1 MVKYASTA
9 PFYNS
14 ILTSFFSSKMALPCD
29 VFDDNQDDIAQFCL
43 K

>member
-1 MVKYASTA
+1 M
-9 PFYNS
+9 NG

-29 VFDDNQDDIAQFCL
+29 VFDDLSDDLAQFCL